1 MAVSSFAQRVVRGTV
16 KDAGGDPVPGVAVVV
31 SGTSTGT
38 ETALDGTWQISV
50 GSGSESLDFICIGY
64 DTVTESVEGR
74 TVIDVVLQES
84 STFLEETVVVGY
96 GSMHKKDL
104 TGSIG
109 SVKSENIQN
118 RVMLSVDDALA
129 GSVAGLM
136 VSSASGKPGA
146 ASNML
151 VRGANSLT
159 GSTSPLI
166 VIDGFPL
173 FEVSTSGGG
182 IDAMDVGMSSLSMVN
197 TDDIAS
203 IEVLKDAS
211 ATAIYGNR
219 GANGVIII
227 TTKKGKEPG
236 GKIQ

>member
-1 MAVSSFAQRVVRGTV
+1 
-16 KDAGGDPVPGVAVVV
+16 
-31 SGTSTGT
+31 
-38 ETALDGTWQISV
+38 
-50 GSGSESLDFICIGY
+50 
-64 DTVTESVEGR
+64 
-74 TVIDVVLQES
+74 
-84 STFLEETVVVGY
+84 
-96 GSMHKKDL
+96 
-104 TGSIG
+104 
-109 SVKSENIQN
+109 
-118 RVMLSVDDALA
+118 
-129 GSVAGLM
+129 M
-136 VSSASGKPGA
+136 VSSSSGKPGA

-159 GSTSPLI
+159 GSTAPLI

-173 FEVSTSGGG
+173 FEVSTTGGG

-236 GKIQ
+236 GKIQYNTYLGIQEMSRRYDMMDFAQYADYQATVNTSNELFYDKANGVKRTLGQHLRMAGEKAERKDGETARKCGEADPGHVDQRPQAEDTDLCQGMPG